1 MNGYKV
7 LIGIIYGAL
16 GQLGSFMQLQGSY
29 KYGWDKKY
37 MFLILILSVPITW
50 LYMKSVGYFIE
61 AFDGQIWPSRLIGF
75 GVGVIIFTLMSIFLF
90 KEPLNLKNGLCLF
103 LGFLIVMIQLSFK

>member
-1 MNGYKV
+1 MNLYKI
-7 LIGIIYGAL
+7 LIGIIYGTL

-37 MFLILILSVPITW
+37 MWIILLFSVPITW
-50 LYMKSVGYFIE
+50 LYMRSVSYFIE

-75 GVGVIIFTLMSIFLF
+75 GVGVIVFTLMSVFLF
-90 KEPLNLKNGLCLF
+90 KEPLNIKNSVCLF
-103 LGFLIVMIQLSFK
+103 LGFLIVAIQLYFK